1 MKSSGNR
8 FNQERE
14 MKPDGEIMD
23 DLRMVPRWAIA
34 GALAAFALT
43 EYYFW
48 VIVPQHRHHP
58 SPLPTALRF
67 YLLISWGA
75 LAALYV
81 LMIGYISNDA
91 PRRGMSARLWMLCVI
106 MPGGIG
112 AVLYFL
118 LRQPVLSAC
127 PSCGT
132 QIVGNYHYCP
142 QCAYQ
147 VKACCGNCHRTA
159 RITDLFCVHC
169 GHDLA
174 ADHPPA
180 RLQAFMR

>member
-1 MKSSGNR
+1 MRQNGFASP
-8 FNQERE
+8 RE
-14 MKPDGEIMD
+14 AKIGSDISEE
-23 DLRMVPRWAIA
+23 LRLIPRWSMV

-48 VIVPQHRHHP
+48 VVLPAHRHHP
-58 SPLPTALRF
+58 SPLPVALRF

-81 LMIGYISNDA
+81 LMMGYISNDA
-91 PRRGMSARLWMLCVI
+91 PRRGMSARLWMVCVV

-118 LRQPVLSAC
+118 LRQPILTSC

-132 QIVGNYHYCP
+132 RITGNDHFCP
-142 QCAYQ
+142 HCAYQ
-147 VKACCGNCHRTA
+147 IAPCCGNCYRTTS
-159 RITDLFCVHC
+159 ITDLFCTHC

-174 ADHPPA
+174 SDHRPA
-180 RLQAFMR
+180 RLQAFPG

>member
-1 MKSSGNR
+1 MDSTRDTLGPKRDMKMDA
-8 FNQERE
+8 ELT
-14 MKPDGEIMD
+14 D
-23 DLRMVPRWAIA
+23 DLRLIPRWAIA

-48 VIVPQHRHHP
+48 VIVPQHRHNP

-75 LAALYV
+75 LASLYV

-91 PRRGMSARLWMLCVI
+91 PRRGMSTRLWMVCVV

-118 LRQPVLSAC
+118 
-127 PSCGT
+127 
-132 QIVGNYHYCP
+132 
-142 QCAYQ
+142 
-147 VKACCGNCHRTA
+147 
-159 RITDLFCVHC
+159 
-169 GHDLA
+169 
-174 ADHPPA
+174 
-180 RLQAFMR
+180 